1 MSKDFFSGVGCIAI
15 FRFLKVPVNIKTL
28 KIWDGLHTLSKRSM
42 DIISCQKPQASDKG
56 FVIAY

>member
-1 MSKDFFSGVGCIAI
+1 M
-15 FRFLKVPVNIKTL
+15 PVNIKTL